1 MHNLKL
7 DTLDLLS
14 INILVNLYEH
24 HSATF
29 VAKQMNIPAP
39 KISRCLQHSRV
50 IFNNPLF
57 IRKKHGLI
65 PNEFAKQLY
74 PIAKEIVQCSEHLY
88 QLHVDDSSSEKSHF
102 TIHVSDLI
110 VHQLPQLLKNAIKEN
125 HLDLKFSISPNS
137 DNLITDIIENRID
150 IGLISESNHEYLKQ
164 IDTHV
169 DAVALKR
176 LSHLYL
182 VCDLHHPLLKQEI
195 TLESIAQYPYVS
207 ILGKPEQATS
217 DPFLLY
223 CSQHQLAYRLKNED
237 LINHNFNI
245 EALNQHITDTDA
257 VALLPFS
264 KIYDHSNQMPNL
276 HVCRL
281 SEIETERLYLSINS
295 PTLYLVTKKGPL
307 SSNISWL
314 VDTVGHIVNRSIH

>member
-29 VAKQMNIPAP
+29 VAKQMNISAP

-88 QLHVDDSSSEKSHF
+88 QLNAGDSHNETSHF

-110 VHQLPQLLKNAIKEN
+110 VHHLPQLLANAIKES
-125 HLDLKFSISPNS
+125 HLDLKFTISADS
-137 DNLITDIIENRID
+137 DDLITDIIENRID
-150 IGLISESNHEYLKQ
+150 IALISESGGERLKQ
-164 IDTHV
+164 LSEQV
-169 DAVALKR
+169 DLQALKR

-182 VCDLHHPLLKQEI
+182 VCDLHHPLLRQEI
-195 TLESIAQYPYVS
+195 TLETIAQYPYVS
-207 ILGKPEQATS
+207 VLGEPQQANI
-217 DPFLLY
+217 DPFIRY
-223 CSQHQLAYRLKNED
+223 CSQHQLAYQLKNED
-237 LINHNFNI
+237 LTNHNFNI
-245 EALNQHITDTDA
+245 ESLSQHITATDA
-257 VALLPFS
+257 VALLPYS
-264 KIYDHSNQMPNL
+264 KVYDHSSQLPNL

-281 SEIETERLYLSINS
+281 SEIETERLYLSIQS
-295 PTLYLVTKKGPL
+295 PTLYLASKKGLRSP
-307 SSNISWL
+307 NAAWL
-314 VDTVGHIVNRSIH
+314 VDTIGQIVNRSIH

>member
-24 HSATF
+24 HSATL
-29 VAKQMNIPAP
+29 VAKKMNIPAP
-39 KISRCLQHSRV
+39 KISRSLQHSRV

-88 QLHVDDSSSEKSHF
+88 QLDSTNINPQTTHF
-102 TIHVSDLI
+102 TIHVSDFI
-110 VHQLPQLLKNAIKEN
+110 VHQLPQLLTNAIKES
-125 HLDLKFSISPNS
+125 HLDLKFTISPDS
-137 DNLITDIIENRID
+137 DDLITDIIENRID
-150 IGLISESNHEYLKQ
+150 IGLISESSNEYLKQ
-164 IDTHV
+164 IEACV
-169 DAVALKR
+169 DVVALKR

-195 TLESIAQYPYVS
+195 TLESIAHYPYVS
-207 ILGKPEQATS
+207 ILGKPEQATA

-223 CSQHQLAYRLKNED
+223 CSQHQLEYHLKNRD
-237 LINHNFNI
+237 LISHNLNI
-245 EALNQHITDTDA
+245 EELNKYITDTDT
-257 VALLPFS
+257 VALMPYS

-295 PTLYLVTKKGPL
+295 PTLYLITKKGPL
-307 SSNISWL
+307 SSNLSWL